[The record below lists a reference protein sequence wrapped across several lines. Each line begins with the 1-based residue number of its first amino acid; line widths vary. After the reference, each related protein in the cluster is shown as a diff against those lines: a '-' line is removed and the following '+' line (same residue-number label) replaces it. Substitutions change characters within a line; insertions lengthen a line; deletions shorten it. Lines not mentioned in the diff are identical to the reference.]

1 MFRSLLFIPGNN
13 DRFLKKSTS
22 LHPDILCYDL
32 EDSVPSNEKEG
43 ARRLVGAQLASQE
56 ENKLSPIYV
65 RINSVDSGM
74 IDSDLESILGNKL
87 DGIVLPKIGNSK
99 EVMQV
104 IDKIHIIAS
113 KRKLASRIQIIPSI
127 ETASGVVNANS
138 IAAAHE
144 DVVALVFGVFDYLY
158 DMDIDSEYDDSISYN
173 YARSKIPVDAKAAGI
188 DALDG
193 IWQKVSDLDGLTMDA
208 KVAKNLGYSGK
219 TLIHPSNINP
229 VHDIFQPTKKQIEWA
244 KKVLASLQDSIE
256 KGNPKGAILLDGKMI
271 DAVHYKQATAVLK
284 AADQ

>member
-144 DVVALVFGVFDYLY
+144 DVVAVVFGVFDYLY

-193 IWQKVSDLDGLTMDA
+193 IWQKVSDLDGLAMDA

-219 TLIHPSNINP
+219 TLIHPSHINP

-244 KKVLASLQDSIE
+244 KKVLATLQNSIE

-271 DAVHYKQATAVLK
+271 DAVHYKQARAVLK

>member
-1 MFRSLLFIPGNN
+1 LFIPGNN

-144 DVVALVFGVFDYLY
+144 DVVAVVFGVFDYLY

-219 TLIHPSNINP
+219 TLIHPSHINP

-271 DAVHYKQATAVLK
+271 DAVHYKQARAVLK

>member
-193 IWQKVSDLDGLTMDA
+193 IWQKVSDLDGLAMDA

-219 TLIHPSNINP
+219 TLIHPSHINP

-244 KKVLASLQDSIE
+244 KKVLATLQNSIE

-271 DAVHYKQATAVLK
+271 DAVHYKQARAVLK

>member
-104 IDKIHIIAS
+104 IDKIHIITS

-144 DVVALVFGVFDYLY
+144 DVVAVVFGVFDYLY

-219 TLIHPSNINP
+219 TLIHPSHINP

>member
-1 MFRSLLFIPGNN
+1 MFIPGNN

-219 TLIHPSNINP
+219 TLIHPSHINP

-271 DAVHYKQATAVLK
+271 DAVHYKQARAVLK

>member
-104 IDKIHIIAS
+104 IDKIHIITS

-219 TLIHPSNINP
+219 TLIHPSHINP

-271 DAVHYKQATAVLK
+271 DAVHSKQARAVLK

>member
-74 IDSDLESILGNKL
+74 IDSDLESILGNRL

-144 DVVALVFGVFDYLY
+144 DVVAVVFGVFDYLY

-219 TLIHPSNINP
+219 TLIHPSHINP

-271 DAVHYKQATAVLK
+271 DAVHYKQARAVLK

>member
-271 DAVHYKQATAVLK
+271 DAVHYKQARAVLK

>member
-104 IDKIHIIAS
+104 IDKIHIITS

-219 TLIHPSNINP
+219 TLIHPSHINP

-271 DAVHYKQATAVLK
+271 DAVHYKQARAVLK

>member
-104 IDKIHIIAS
+104 IDKIHIITS

-219 TLIHPSNINP
+219 TLIHPSHINP

-244 KKVLASLQDSIE
+244 KKVLATLQNSIE

-271 DAVHYKQATAVLK
+271 DAVHYKQARAVLK

>member
-193 IWQKVSDLDGLTMDA
+193 IWQKVSDLDGLAMDA

-219 TLIHPSNINP
+219 TLIHPSHINP

-271 DAVHYKQATAVLK
+271 DAVHYKQARAVLK

>member
-13 DRFLKKSTS
+13 ERFLKKSTS

-43 ARRLVGAQLASQE
+43 ARRLVGTKLASQE

-99 EVMQV
+99 EVM
-104 IDKIHIIAS
+104 
-113 KRKLASRIQIIPSI
+113 
-127 ETASGVVNANS
+127 TASGVVNANS

-158 DMDIDSEYDDSISYN
+158 DMDIDSEYDDSMSYN

-219 TLIHPSNINP
+219 TLIHPSHINP

-271 DAVHYKQATAVLK
+271 DAVHYKQARAVLK

>member
-104 IDKIHIIAS
+104 IDKIHIITS

-219 TLIHPSNINP
+219 TLIHPSHINP

>member
-158 DMDIDSEYDDSISYN
+158 DMDIDSEYDDSMSYN

-219 TLIHPSNINP
+219 TLIHPSHINP

-271 DAVHYKQATAVLK
+271 DAVHYKQARAVLK

>member
-74 IDSDLESILGNKL
+74 IDSDLESILGNRL

-219 TLIHPSNINP
+219 TLIHPSHINP

-271 DAVHYKQATAVLK
+271 DAVHYKQARAVLK

>member
-104 IDKIHIIAS
+104 IDKIHIITS

-193 IWQKVSDLDGLTMDA
+193 IWQKVSDLNGLTMDA

-219 TLIHPSNINP
+219 TLIHPSHINP

-244 KKVLASLQDSIE
+244 KKC
-256 KGNPKGAILLDGKMI
+256 
-271 DAVHYKQATAVLK
+271 
-284 AADQ
+284 

>member
-144 DVVALVFGVFDYLY
+144 DVVAVVFGVFDYLY

-219 TLIHPSNINP
+219 TLIHPSHINP

-271 DAVHYKQATAVLK
+271 DAVHSKQARAVLK

>member
-74 IDSDLESILGNKL
+74 IDSDLESILGNKV

-144 DVVALVFGVFDYLY
+144 DVVAVVFGVFDYLY

-219 TLIHPSNINP
+219 TLIHPSHINP

-271 DAVHYKQATAVLK
+271 DAVHYKQARAVLK

>member
-144 DVVALVFGVFDYLY
+144 DVVAVVFGVFDYLY

-173 YARSKIPVDAKAAGI
+173 YARSKIPVDARAAGI

-219 TLIHPSNINP
+219 TLIHPSHINP

-271 DAVHYKQATAVLK
+271 DAVHSKQARAVLK

>member
-87 DGIVLPKIGNSK
+87 DGIVLPKVGNSK

-219 TLIHPSNINP
+219 TLIHPSHINP

-271 DAVHYKQATAVLK
+271 DAVHYKQARAVLK

>member
-219 TLIHPSNINP
+219 TLIHPSHINP

>member
-144 DVVALVFGVFDYLY
+144 DVVAVVFGVFDYLY

-219 TLIHPSNINP
+219 TLIHPSHINP

-271 DAVHYKQATAVLK
+271 DAVHYKQARAVLK